1 MRIRPQTAFGVADA
15 DLLQQFHDPRPH
27 GRAAQALVQFQ
38 TFRQLLFDG
47 VQGVQAG
54 HRLLEDEADVVA
66 PDPSQRAFRC
76 AHHLRVAI
84 GDRPGD
90 LGGVAQ
96 KPHRGQRRH
105 RLARP
110 AFTDQRDGFALFDV
124 KGHAPDGADHPAILT
139 EGDRQVLDLQHAHP
153 KVFRGSKASRTP
165 SKMNTRSDSMIAK
178 VKKAVKARCGACR
191 FCCACRASCPSDG
204 ASAGRPKPI

>member
-1 MRIRPQTAFGVADA
+1 MRIGPKAAFRVANA
-15 DLLQQFHDPRPH
+15 DFLQQLHDPRPDR
-27 GRAAQALVQFQ
+27 RAAQALMQFQ

-66 PDPSQRAFRC
+66 PDLSQRAFRF

-90 LGGVAQ
+90 LGRVTQ
-96 KPHRGQRRH
+96 KAHRRQSRH

-110 AFTDQRDGFALFDV
+110 AFADQRNGFALFDV
-124 KGHAPDGADHPAILT
+124 ERHAPHRADHPAILT